1 MSNLINAVINV
12 INNPILE
19 IKTHYSNKNR
29 ANNAGDALEEFIKDL
44 FADSFNLTPEDRNKR
59 WSEIF
64 SYLGNSN
71 NPPDIILKGGDAIE
85 VKKIESKDASLALN
99 SSYPKHTLRK
109 ENPML
114 SSACRN
120 CEDWH
125 EKDIIYAV
133 GVVKNNKLNSL
144 CMVYGTEFCASE
156 ECYEKIRQKIKNGV
170 EAITTVE
177 FSETKELGRVNK
189 VDPLGVTYLRIRGMW
204 GIENPWK
211 VFKDDIC
218 KRDLDKKFNFMCL
231 ISDKKWASFSNK
243 EDLEKLIEEKTD
255 IVSKKNV
262 EVKNP
267 DNPAQLIK
275 TKLISFAI

>member
-44 FADSFNLTPEDRNKR
+44 FADSFDSAPEDRNKR

-64 SYLGNSN
+64 SYLGNNN

-99 SSYPKHTLRK
+99 SSYPKHTLK
-109 ENPML
+109 KDNPMI
-114 SSACRN
+114 SNACKE
-120 CEDWH
+120 CEDWD

-133 GVVKNNKLNSL
+133 GVVKNNKLSSL

-170 EAITTVE
+170 EEISAVE
-177 FSETKELGRVNK
+177 FSETNELGRVNK

-211 VFKDDIC
+211 VFKDIY
-218 KRDLDKKFNFMCL
+218 KRDFNRKFNFMCL
-231 ISDKKWASFSNK
+231 ISDKKWESFDNK
-243 EDLEKLIEEKTD
+243 GDLEKLIKEKTD
-255 IVSKKNV
+255 TVSKRDV

-275 TKLISFAI
+275 AKLISFMI

>member
-1 MSNLINAVINV
+1 MQ
-12 INNPILE
+12 
-19 IKTHYSNKNR
+19 
-29 ANNAGDALEEFIKDL
+29 GDALEEFIKDL
-44 FADSFNLTPEDRNKR
+44 FADSFDSAPEDRNKR

-64 SYLGNSN
+64 SYLGNNN

-99 SSYPKHTLRK
+99 SSYPKHTLK
-109 ENPML
+109 KDNPMI
-114 SSACRN
+114 SNACKE
-120 CEDWH
+120 CEDWD

-133 GVVKNNKLNSL
+133 GVVKNNKLSSL

-170 EAITTVE
+170 EEISAVE
-177 FSETKELGRVNK
+177 FSETNELGRVNK

-211 VFKDDIC
+211 VFKDIY
-218 KRDLDKKFNFMCL
+218 KRDFNRKFNFMCL
-231 ISDKKWASFSNK
+231 ISDKKWESFDNK
-243 EDLEKLIEEKTD
+243 GDIEKLIKEKTD
-255 IVSKKNV
+255 TVSKRDV

-275 TKLISFAI
+275 AKLISFMI

>member
-44 FADSFNLTPEDRNKR
+44 FADSFDSAPEDRNKR

-64 SYLGNSN
+64 SYLGNNN

-99 SSYPKHTLRK
+99 SSYPKHTLK
-109 ENPML
+109 KDNPMI
-114 SSACRN
+114 SNACKE
-120 CEDWH
+120 CEDWD

-133 GVVKNNKLNSL
+133 GVVKNNKLSSL

-170 EAITTVE
+170 EEITAVE

-211 VFKDDIC
+211 VFEDIY
-218 KRDLDKKFNFMCL
+218 KRDFNKKFNFMCL

-255 IVSKKNV
+255 TVSKENV

-275 TKLISFAI
+275 AKLISFAI